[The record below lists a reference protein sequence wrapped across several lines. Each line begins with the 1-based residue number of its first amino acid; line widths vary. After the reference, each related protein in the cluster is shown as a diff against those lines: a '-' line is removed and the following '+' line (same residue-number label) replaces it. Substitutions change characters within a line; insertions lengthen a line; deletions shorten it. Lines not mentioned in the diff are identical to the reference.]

1 MLEYIRHL
9 EGLQVVFATGE
20 NFGLYS
26 LDSRFGRG
34 GIKM

>member
-9 EGLQVVFATGE
+9 EGLQVVSAIGE

-26 LDSRFGRG
+26 LDSRFGG
-34 GIKM
+34 GVLKM